1 MFWTSD
7 VLHSCCGRCFRSDL
21 LHTVLVSLLGPARF
35 GKSTVQCRMFTY
47 RPMACSPS
55 LACSRPLSGLFDL
68 QTVACALAQT
78 ERKTLEQLGTFHPPS
93 PCWMKVRSMTTRLQC
108 KVCVSLQGDAAFFRV
123 SCIQHGA
130 HCRILLGSYAS
141 IVSGGTCLDTCLCN
155 PLFAS
160 SDFWVCAIVSF
171 ADWLRVLCA
180 SFSALWCLLSFS
192 GAFS

>member
-130 HCRILLGSYAS
+130 HCRIYCLG
-141 IVSGGTCLDTCLCN
+141 VTQ
-155 PLFAS
+155 
-160 SDFWVCAIVSF
+160 
-171 ADWLRVLCA
+171 A
-180 SFSALWCLLSFS
+180 SFLDVLAWIPAFAIRSLHLQTS
-192 GAFS
+192 GCVR